1 MGDDWEL
8 QGEMVE
14 VKSANDGLWT
24 EQRMWLRS
32 LLEPGY
38 LHYRNPY
45 LFDSRGE
52 PLVKISICKVL
63 GLGW

>member
-1 MGDDWEL
+1 
-8 QGEMVE
+8 
-14 VKSANDGLWT
+14 
-24 EQRMWLRS
+24 MWLRS

-45 LFDSRGE
+45 LFDARGE

-63 GLGW
+63 DPKPKPYR